1 MAHKK
6 PLHMGKNLTELEEH
20 FKLGKTIGHKKVL
33 QLCTAANRVKEHAD
47 RQYLDRDEEQAYVF
61 YMKYLNLISMIRNHG
76 EYREKKHEILESLGN
91 NSQMLVIYDK
101 LEKLKDSLEQRY
113 SRCGV
118 VQERELNKQRN
129 QQDNMTII
137 VTQQKLSINAKELLE
152 MIRDSKTSMLII
164 DCRAEKDLQASGIR
178 YDHVVGVPVQL
189 LVAGMT
195 AGKIHEKLPPEDKPL
210 WSSRK
215 VKEQIVLMDYCTEGN
230 LRKDTPLWVL
240 NDILNNW
247 DQDVVYKKPFLKV
260 EGGYKNFQLCYPMCC
275 RNPSYVPS
283 TMEFNDDAR
292 LEDIEYPNISEIR
305 MKDDSFGSK
314 PQPNRPAVDRNS
326 KLAALHVYES
336 KSKPITELLEEQEKL
351 MDKSIQNERE
361 MLSTENVLKQIHDN
375 QENVMD
381 DNEKFEEIST
391 LKYQLMQMEDKQ
403 KEFIAENTRLN
414 EQVQEYKI
422 QEQSWRESGER
433 ISAREAELL
442 ELEAQRRIKEKADEQ
457 KRVEQERDRLAR
469 DRLAQERLE
478 QRREEML
485 RIAYENKR
493 RLPQQPPPVE
503 SNAEE
508 IRPKV
513 PQFDRAAKPSA
524 NAGVSA
530 AADYNQNVYRE
541 VQRDFAPVYGSV
553 GRGLTGLK
561 NLGNTCYMNSILQC
575 LSNTAFLREH
585 FLEGTFR
592 QNLNRSNKTQ
602 GRIVEEVA
610 AVIKALWLGQY
621 KCIASKNLRYVVGQ
635 YERQFG
641 GIEQQDSHEFLTIL
655 MDWLHSD
662 IQTVP
667 IQQYSSLEDL
677 SASEKAWIDY
687 LKGMESY
694 VSNLFYGQIKSTV
707 KCVRCGKESAT
718 YESFSNLSLE
728 LPQNANRCHLNNCLE
743 MYFNGENIRGWSC
756 PQCKSNQEAIKKLAI
771 SRLPSILVVHFKRFY
786 ADPEA
791 VATVYKKKQ
800 NYVKFPLQEL
810 DMTTHIAPSE
820 LSRNKTLRAR
830 RYHLIG
836 VSNHYGSMESGHYTA
851 FCKNT
856 VHQKWYKFDD
866 HTVTSLDTS
875 DVCSSAGYILFYS
888 SLPESPETQQHQ
900 IR

>member
-6 PLHMGKNLTELEEH
+6 PLHMGKNLSDLEENY
-20 FKLGKTIGHKKVL
+20 KLAKAIGHKKVL
-33 QLCTAANRVKEHAD
+33 QLCSAANRMKEHAD
-47 RQYLDRDEEQAYVF
+47 LQYLERDEEQAYVF
-61 YMKYLNLISMIRNHG
+61 YMKYLNLISVIRNHG
-76 EYREKKHEILESLGN
+76 EYRDRKHEILESLGTN
-91 NSQMLVIYDK
+91 AQMRAIYEK

-113 SRCGV
+113 SCLGV
-118 VQERELNKQRN
+118 AREREQNKQRN
-129 QQDNMTII
+129 QQDNMTMI
-137 VTQQKLSINAKELLE
+137 VTQQKLSITAQELLE
-152 MIRDSKTSMLII
+152 MIRDTKTSMLII
-164 DCRAEKDLQASGIR
+164 DCRPEKDLQASGIR
-178 YDHVVGVPVQL
+178 YVHVVGVPVHL

-195 AGKIHEKLPPEDKPL
+195 AGKIHEKLPPEDKPV

-230 LRKDTPLWVL
+230 PRKDTPLWVL

-247 DQDVVYKKPFLKV
+247 DQDVAYKKPFLKV

-283 TMEFNDDAR
+283 TTEFNDDAR
-292 LEDIEYPNISEIR
+292 LEDVEYPNISEIR
-305 MKDDSFGSK
+305 MKDDSFGS
-314 PQPNRPAVDRNS
+314 QPANRPAIDRNS
-326 KLAALHVYES
+326 KVAALHVYEN

-361 MLSTENVLKQIHDN
+361 MLSTENVLKQIHDDPA
-375 QENVMD
+375 NVLD
-381 DNEKFEEIST
+381 DNEKMEEIST
-391 LKYQLMQMEDKQ
+391 LKYKLMQLEDKQ
-403 KEFIAENTRLN
+403 QEYIAENTRLH
-414 EQVQEYKI
+414 EKVQEYKVL
-422 QEQSWRESGER
+422 EQSWNESGDR

-442 ELEAQRRIKEKADEQ
+442 EQEAQRRIKEKEDEQ

-469 DRLAQERLE
+469 ERLAQERLE
-478 QRREEML
+478 QQREEML

-493 RLPQQPPPVE
+493 RLAQQPPEANVD
-503 SNAEE
+503 AV
-508 IRPKV
+508 RPKV
-513 PQFDRAAKPSA
+513 PQFDRAAKPAVASA
-524 NAGVSA
+524 GGTMAA

-585 FLEGTFR
+585 FLEGAFR

-667 IQQYSSLEDL
+667 IQPYSSLEDL
-677 SASEKAWIDY
+677 PASERAWIDY

-694 VSNLFYGQIKSTV
+694 ISNLFYGQIKSTV

-771 SRLPSILVVHFKRFY
+771 SRLPSILVIHFKRFY

-800 NYVKFPLQEL
+800 NYVKFPLQDL

-820 LSRNKTLRAR
+820 LSRNKQLRAR
-830 RYHLIG
+830 RYHLFG

-866 HTVTSLDTS
+866 HTVSSLDTS

-888 SLPESPETQQHQ
+888 SLPETPETQQQ

>member
-1 MAHKK
+1 MFDFVNDFCVKCVFKATKMAYKK
-6 PLHMGKNLTELEEH
+6 PLHMGKNLSDLEKHYKVE
-20 FKLGKTIGHKKVL
+20 KAIGHKKVL
-33 QLCTAANRVKEHAD
+33 QLCLTANKIKERAD
-47 RQYLDRDEEQAYVF
+47 RLYLDRDEEQAYVF
-61 YMKYLNLISMIRNHG
+61 YMKYLNLISMIRKHG
-76 EYREKKHEILESLGN
+76 EYQERKHEILESLGN
-91 NSQMLVIYDK
+91 NAQMLKIYDK
-101 LEKLKDSLEQRY
+101 LEKLKESLKQRY
-113 SRCGV
+113 NCLSV
-118 VQERELNKQRN
+118 AQEREQNKQRN
-129 QQDNMTII
+129 QQDNMTLI

-164 DCRAEKDLQASGIR
+164 DCRLEKDLQASGIL
-178 YDHVVGVPVQL
+178 YDHVVSVPLHL

-195 AGKIHEKLPPEDKPL
+195 AGKIHEKLPPKDKLL

-283 TMEFNDDAR
+283 TTEFNDDAR

-305 MKDDSFGSK
+305 MKDDSFGSQ
-314 PQPNRPAVDRNS
+314 PPNRPAIDRNS

-336 KSKPITELLEEQEKL
+336 KSKPITELLEEHEKL
-351 MDKSIQNERE
+351 MDKSIQNERD
-361 MLSTENVLKQIHDN
+361 MLFTENVLKQINDN
-375 QENVMD
+375 QESVLED
-381 DNEKFEEIST
+381 SEQIEEIKT
-391 LKYQLMQMEDKQ
+391 LQYRLMQQEDKR
-403 KEFIAENTRLN
+403 K
-414 EQVQEYKI
+414 EYK
-422 QEQSWRESGER
+422 QSWKESGEC

-442 ELEAQRRIKEKADEQ
+442 ELEAQKRIKEKEEEQ
-457 KRVEQERDRLAR
+457 KRVEQERDQLAR
-469 DRLAQERLE
+469 ERLAQERLA

-485 RIAYENKR
+485 KIAYENKR
-493 RLPQQPPPVE
+493 RLPQQPPPPAETNVE
-503 SNAEE
+503 AAAV
-508 IRPKV
+508 RPKV
-513 PQFDRAAKPSA
+513 PQFDRAAKPTVNS
-524 NAGVSA
+524 G
-530 AADYNQNVYRE
+530 ADYNQNVYRE

-575 LSNTAFLREH
+575 LSNTAFLRDH
-585 FLEGTFR
+585 FLEGAFR

-667 IQQYSSLEDL
+667 IKPYSSLEDL
-677 SASEKAWIDY
+677 STSEKAWIDY

-694 VSNLFYGQIKSTV
+694 ISNLFYGQIKSTV
-707 KCVRCGKESAT
+707 KCVRCRMESAT

-771 SRLPSILVVHFKRFY
+771 SRLPSILVIHFKRFY

-810 DMTTHIAPSE
+810 DMTAHIAPSE
-820 LSRNKTLRAR
+820 LRRNKALHSR
-830 RYHLIG
+830 RYHLFG

-851 FCKNT
+851 FCRNT

-888 SLPESPETQQHQ
+888 SLPETPEQQ